1 MSPATLRRVGLGM
14 VAAGAA
20 LSVVLIG
27 QTLLGLDSPAPLF
40 PLSATS
46 SLLGASVIAGSRRR
60 RA

>member
-1 MSPATLRRVGLGM
+1 M

-20 LSVVLIG
+20 LSVAVIG
-27 QTLLGLDSPAPLF
+27 QTLLGLGSPAPLF